1 VVMQV
6 YRFLC
11 HVKIMIKKLLL
22 ITSLIISGSLWA
34 DMDKVCRVEANF
46 IGIKEEAFI
55 FYNCERNNIL
65 MVVDIFASEV
75 PKVISQFCR
84 YDRNVHE
91 HMTNDSRP
99 TLTCV
104 LYERYPR
111 GFILP
116 K

>member
-1 VVMQV
+1 MK
-6 YRFLC
+6 
-11 HVKIMIKKLLL
+11 KILLALGL
-22 ITSLIISGSLWA
+22 ILSANAWA

-65 MVVDIFASEV
+65 MVVDIFASAV

-84 YDRNVHE
+84 YDRNVNE
-91 HMTNDSRP
+91 HMTDDSRP